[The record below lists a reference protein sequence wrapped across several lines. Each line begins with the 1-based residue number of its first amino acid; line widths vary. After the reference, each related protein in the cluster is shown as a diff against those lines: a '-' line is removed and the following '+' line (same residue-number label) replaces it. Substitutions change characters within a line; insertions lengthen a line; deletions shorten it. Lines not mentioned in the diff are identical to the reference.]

1 MATVLLKGL
10 LGILGLF
17 YNNSKGARKGE
28 ESKQP
33 IKLQSSLKLRSS
45 LKPGDAILAPTPIIL
60 GTNNP

>member
-1 MATVLLKGL
+1 MAIVLVKGL

-33 IKLQSSLKLRSS
+33 IKPRSSLKL
-45 LKPGDAILAPTPIIL
+45 GHAILTPTPVTL
-60 GTNNP
+60 GTDDP